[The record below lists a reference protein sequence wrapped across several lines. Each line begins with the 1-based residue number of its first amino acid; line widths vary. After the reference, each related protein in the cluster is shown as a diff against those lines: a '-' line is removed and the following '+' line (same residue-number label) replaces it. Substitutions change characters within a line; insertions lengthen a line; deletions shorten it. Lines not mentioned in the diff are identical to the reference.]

1 MLRLPAIDPIAIR
14 LGPLKVHWYGLMYL
28 VGFLGFLGLANLRAK
43 DPHRAINPEQVSDML
58 FYCVLGVIVGGRVGS
73 VIFYNLSIF
82 LSDPLMIFRIWEGG
96 MSFHGGLLG
105 VIVAMMIFAR
115 KIGVHFLQ
123 LTDFGAPMVPIGL
136 GSGRIGNFIN
146 GELWGKVSDVPW
158 AMVFPRAGIEPRH
171 PSQLYE
177 FALEGVLLFTVLW
190 LYSRKPRP
198 IGAVSGLFL
207 IVYSL
212 CRFAVEFVRE
222 PDVQLGYLAFG
233 WLTMGQLLSVPMLLG
248 GIWLMASAHRRM
260 PAA

>member
-1 MLRLPAIDPIAIR
+1 
-14 LGPLKVHWYGLMYL
+14 
-28 VGFLGFLGLANLRAK
+28 
-43 DPHRAINPEQVSDML
+43 ML
-58 FYCVLGVIVGGRVGS
+58 FYCVMGVILGGRVGS
-73 VIFYNLSIF
+73 VIFYNLDVF

-105 VIVAMMIFAR
+105 VIAAMIIYAR
-115 KIGVHFLQ
+115 KLGLRFLQ
-123 LTDFGAPMVPIGL
+123 LTDFGGPIVPIGL
-136 GSGRIGNFIN
+136 GFGRIGNFIN

-177 FALEGVLLFTVLW
+177 FALEGVLMFTVLW

-207 IVYSL
+207 ILYSL
-212 CRFAVEFVRE
+212 CRFAIEFVRE
-222 PDVQLGYLAFG
+222 PDIQLGYLAFG
-233 WLTMGQLLSVPMLLG
+233 WVTMGQLLSLPMLIG
-248 GIWLMASAHRRM
+248 GIWLMVSAARRAPL